1 MVKLTIDLIAR
12 GTSGYTKK
20 KRDET
25 MHQYLKR
32 LTHLYLENKGIDE
45 VGDDMSLCR
54 NLSVLYLYDNQ
65 LTHIPNL
72 HQNQHLTMLYL
83 QNNNISRIE
92 GLAHLVRLTK
102 LYLGGNAIT
111 VIEGVE
117 KLDRLQELHVENQAL
132 PPGEKLL
139 FDPRSI
145 RAISGSLKVL
155 NVSGNNLDSI
165 KDLECLNQLSHFL
178 AIDNQLNDMKELA
191 HVLGQWYY
199 LNRLDLMGN
208 PLCHKAK
215 YRDRV
220 IVMAKHLETLDG
232 KQISETAK
240 QFLKNW
246 HANKE
251 TQRQKRADLIRR
263 GTTFIDDFAVG
274 DSGDLPPV
282 REPGR
287 MGTIPGYMMPG
298 NNNNCF
304 LPLKQR
310 KRFTIVPGV
319 KGARVY
325 EKNIIKG
332 LPRKQFD
339 ELLARTS
346 ALADTGIQRSA
357 PVKARSGLLRSKY
370 IDTSNS
376 NKKDLFSGS
385 APLRRR
391 PLMSVAF
398 ELNTENLNQ
407 TRHIPTDLLNNVRL
421 NLFQNHVVNP

>member
-1 MVKLTIDLIAR
+1 MKILVTLKYSHVPRRAYNRLKEGKMVKLTIDLIAR

-65 LTHIPNL
+65 LTHIPSL
-72 HQNQHLTMLYL
+72 HQNQHLTMIYL

-92 GLAHLVRLTK
+92 GLAHLIRLTK

-111 VIEGVE
+111 VIEGLE

-220 IVMAKHLETLDG
+220 IVMAKQLDTLDG

-263 GTTFIDDFAVG
+263 GTSFIDDYAVG
-274 DSGDLPPV
+274 ESGDLPPV

-298 NNNNCF
+298 TF
-304 LPLKQR
+304 R
-310 KRFTIVPGV
+310 
-319 KGARVY
+319 
-325 EKNIIKG
+325 G

-357 PVKARSGLLRSKY
+357 PIKARSGLLRSNCSLPEINPY
-370 IDTSNS
+370 QFLIVTSPRQH
-376 NKKDLFSGS
+376 L
-385 APLRRR
+385 
-391 PLMSVAF
+391 
-398 ELNTENLNQ
+398 E
-407 TRHIPTDLLNNVRL
+407 
-421 NLFQNHVVNP
+421 

>member
-1 MVKLTIDLIAR
+1 MKILVTLKYSHVPRRAYNRLKEGKMVKLTIDLIAR

-65 LTHIPNL
+65 LTHIPSL
-72 HQNQHLTMLYL
+72 HQNQHLTMIYL

-92 GLAHLVRLTK
+92 GLAHLIRLTK

-111 VIEGVE
+111 VIEGLE

-220 IVMAKHLETLDG
+220 IVMAKQLDTLDG

-263 GTTFIDDFAVG
+263 GTSFIDDYAVG
-274 DSGDLPPV
+274 ESGDLPPV

-298 NNNNCF
+298 TF
-304 LPLKQR
+304 R
-310 KRFTIVPGV
+310 
-319 KGARVY
+319 
-325 EKNIIKG
+325 G

-357 PVKARSGLLRSKY
+357 PIKARSGLLRS
-370 IDTSNS
+370 
-376 NKKDLFSGS
+376 
-385 APLRRR
+385 
-391 PLMSVAF
+391 
-398 ELNTENLNQ
+398 NTIVLGE
-407 TRHIPTDLLNNVRL
+407 
-421 NLFQNHVVNP
+421 FK

>member
-45 VGDDMSLCR
+45 VGDDISLCR
-54 NLSVLYLYDNQ
+54 NLSVLYLYDNH
-65 LTHIPNL
+65 LTQVPNL
-72 HQNQHLTMLYL
+72 NQNQHLTMLYL
-83 QNNNISRIE
+83 QNNNISRVE
-92 GLAHLVRLTK
+92 GLSHLTRLTK

-111 VIEGVE
+111 VIEGLE
-117 KLDRLQELHVENQAL
+117 KLDRLQELHVENQTL

-145 RAISGSLKVL
+145 KAISNSLKVL

-165 KDLECLNQLSHFL
+165 KDLECLNQLTHFL

-191 HVLGQWYY
+191 NVFGRWYF

-220 IVMAKHLETLDG
+220 IVMAKQLDTLDG
-232 KQISETAK
+232 KEISETAK

-251 TQRQKRADLIRR
+251 TQRQKRADILRR
-263 GTTFIDDFAVG
+263 GRTFIDDYAVG
-274 DSGDLPPV
+274 DRGDLPPV
-282 REPGR
+282 REPGGR
-287 MGTIPGYMMPG
+287 MGTIPGYMMP
-298 NNNNCF
+298 
-304 LPLKQR
+304 
-310 KRFTIVPGV
+310 
-319 KGARVY
+319 
-325 EKNIIKG
+325 G

-346 ALADTGIQRSA
+346 ALTDTGLQRTA

-370 IDTSNS
+370 IDTSTG
-376 NKKDLFSGS
+376 NKTDVLIGS
-385 APLRRR
+385 APIRRR

-407 TRHIPTDLLNNVRL
+407 TRHIPPDLLDRVT
-421 NLFQNHVVNP
+421 

>member
-1 MVKLTIDLIAR
+1 MKILVTLKYSHVPRRAYNRLKEGKMVKLTIDLIAR

-65 LTHIPNL
+65 LTHIPSL
-72 HQNQHLTMLYL
+72 HQNQHLTMIYL

-92 GLAHLVRLTK
+92 GLAHLIRLTK

-111 VIEGVE
+111 VIEGLE

-220 IVMAKHLETLDG
+220 IVMAKQLDTLDG

-263 GTTFIDDFAVG
+263 GTSFIDDYAVG
-274 DSGDLPPV
+274 ESGDLPPV

-287 MGTIPGYMMPG
+287 MGTIPGYMMP
-298 NNNNCF
+298 
-304 LPLKQR
+304 
-310 KRFTIVPGV
+310 
-319 KGARVY
+319 
-325 EKNIIKG
+325 G

-357 PVKARSGLLRSKY
+357 PIKARSGLLRSKY
-370 IDTSNS
+370 IDTSHGSKTN
-376 NKKDLFSGS
+376 LFSGS

-398 ELNTENLNQ
+398 ELNTETLNQ
-407 TRHIPTDLLNNVRL
+407 TQHIPPDLWDNVR
-421 NLFQNHVVNP
+421 

>member
-1 MVKLTIDLIAR
+1 MKILVTLKYSHVPRRAYNRLKEGKMVKLTIDLIAR

-65 LTHIPNL
+65 LTHIPSL
-72 HQNQHLTMLYL
+72 HQNQHLTMIYL

-92 GLAHLVRLTK
+92 GLAHLIRLTK

-111 VIEGVE
+111 VIEGLE

-220 IVMAKHLETLDG
+220 IVMAKQLDTLDG

-263 GTTFIDDFAVG
+263 GTSFIDDYAVG
-274 DSGDLPPV
+274 ESGDLPPV

-287 MGTIPGYMMPG
+287 MGTIPGYMMP
-298 NNNNCF
+298 
-304 LPLKQR
+304 
-310 KRFTIVPGV
+310 
-319 KGARVY
+319 
-325 EKNIIKG
+325 G

-357 PVKARSGLLRSKY
+357 PIKARSGLLRSNR
-370 IDTSNS
+370 DQATSPR
-376 NKKDLFSGS
+376 F
-385 APLRRR
+385 RFR
-391 PLMSVAF
+391 
-398 ELNTENLNQ
+398 
-407 TRHIPTDLLNNVRL
+407 
-421 NLFQNHVVNP
+421 